1 MAETV
6 RSVTIEKLVQGGRG
20 LVRQEGKVLLVRGAI
35 PGETVSLVEGA
46 KHKGVQ
52 EARVGKVLVASPDR
66 VAAPCPVYE
75 QCGGCQ
81 LQHLGYEAQLVQKRA
96 ILQETLARVGK
107 VTVDDLPPVI
117 PSPDPYGYRSTV
129 RFMVFRPVKEQKK
142 AQERGPGQE
151 KGPEKEQG
159 QGNRLALGFHRE
171 GSHEPV
177 PAAGCLLASEPMRKT
192 AAVIEARLAKGK
204 RLSLHLESVEIRY
217 SLSSGS
223 LLLIHHTGPA
233 KPDEAQAVFE
243 LFQDM
248 PKLVGQVLVAQNGKR
263 WVQGQDWIEDRLD
276 EVTFRISDRSFMQTN
291 WRLAEV
297 LSKTIAG
304 WLGPL
309 EGVRV
314 LELYAGIGMLGL
326 PLARAGALVTEV
338 EANEAALADC
348 RHAAKVNHI
357 GRCRFR
363 PLTAEAMLAE
373 AQPGEYDLV
382 LMDPP
387 RTGLSSDCVQ
397 ELLRVGP
404 GRLLYLSCDPATL
417 ARDLGRLAGGGYKVA
432 RLQAFDMFPQTA
444 HIETLVE
451 LAR

>member
-1 MAETV
+1 MAERV
-6 RSVTIEKLVQGGRG
+6 PSVTVEKLVQGGKG
-20 LVRQEGKVLLVRGAI
+20 LARLDGKVVLVRGAI
-35 PGETVSLVEGA
+35 PGEQVSLVEGSR
-46 KHKGVQ
+46 HKGVQ

-66 VAAPCPVYE
+66 VASPCPVYE

-81 LQHLGYEAQLVQKRA
+81 LQHLRYEAQLVQKRA

-107 VTVDDLPPVI
+107 VTVDDLPPVM

-129 RFMVFRPVKEQKK
+129 RFMVFRQG
-142 AQERGPGQE
+142 QGQE
-151 KGPEKEQG
+151 KRQEKG
-159 QGNRLALGFHRE
+159 QDTSQAKGLALGFHRE

-177 PAAGCLLASEPMRKT
+177 PAAGCLLAAAPMQE
-192 AAVIEARLAKGK
+192 AAALIDERLAGA

-217 SLSSGS
+217 SVAFGS
-223 LLLIHHTGPA
+223 LLLVHHTGPA
-233 KPDEAQAVFE
+233 KPDEAQTVFG

-263 WVQGQDWIEDRLD
+263 WVQGRDWIEDRLGD
-276 EVTFRISDRSFMQTN
+276 VTFRISDRSFMQTN
-291 WRLAEV
+291 WRLASV
-297 LSKTIAG
+297 LSKTMAE
-304 WLGPL
+304 WLGPPAGL
-309 EGVRV
+309 RV

-338 EANEAALADC
+338 EANEAALADG
-348 RHAAKVNHI
+348 RHAARVNHI

-373 AQPGEYDLV
+373 VRPGDYDLV
-382 LMDPP
+382 LVDPP
-387 RTGLSSDCVQ
+387 RTGLSADCVQ
-397 ELLRVGP
+397 ELLRVGA

-417 ARDLGRLAGGGYKVA
+417 ARDLGRLIGGGYRIA
-432 RLQAFDMFPQTA
+432 RMQAFDMFPQTA

>member
-1 MAETV
+1 MADSIKT
-6 RSVTIEKLVQGGRG
+6 VTIEKLVQGGRG
-20 LVRQEGKVLLVRGAI
+20 LVRQDGKVMLVRGAI
-35 PGETVSLVEGA
+35 PGETVSLVEGG

-52 EARVGKVLVASPDR
+52 EATVGKVLVASPDR
-66 VAAPCPVYE
+66 VAAPCSVYE

-81 LQHLGYEAQLVQKRA
+81 FQHFRYEAQLVQKRA

-107 VTVDDLPPVI
+107 VTVDDLSPVV

-129 RFMVFRPVKEQKK
+129 RFMVFRPAKGQKQ
-142 AQERGPGQE
+142 AQ
-151 KGPEKEQG
+151 EKEQG
-159 QGNRLALGFHRE
+159 QGNGLALGFHRE

-177 PAAGCLLASEPMRKT
+177 SAAGCLLAAEPMRE
-192 AAVIEARLAKGK
+192 AAVLINERLTNGK

-217 SLSSGS
+217 SVSSGA

-233 KPDEAQAVFE
+233 KPDEAQTVFG
-243 LFQDM
+243 LFQDL
-248 PKLVGQVLVAQNGKR
+248 PKLAGQVLVAQNGKR
-263 WVQGQDWIEDRLD
+263 WVQGQDWIEDRLGD
-276 EVTFRISDRSFMQTN
+276 VTFRISDRSFMQTN

-297 LSKTIAG
+297 LSKTMAR
-304 WLGPL
+304 WVGPL

-338 EANEAALADC
+338 EANEAALGDC

-373 AQPGEYDLV
+373 VQPGEYDLI

-387 RTGLSSDCVQ
+387 RTGLSLDCVQ
-397 ELLRVGP
+397 ELVRVGT

-417 ARDLGRLAGGGYKVA
+417 ARDLGRLVGEGYRIA
-432 RLQAFDMFPQTA
+432 RMQAFDMFPQTA

>member
-1 MAETV
+1 MADSIKT
-6 RSVTIEKLVQGGRG
+6 VTIEKLVQGGRG
-20 LVRQEGKVLLVRGAI
+20 LVRQEGKVVLVRGAI
-35 PGETVSLVEGA
+35 PGETVSLVEGG

-52 EARVGKVLVASPDR
+52 EATIGKVLVASPDR

-107 VTVDDLPPVI
+107 ITVDDLPPVI

-129 RFMVFRPVKEQKK
+129 RFMVFRPAKGRKK
-142 AQERGPGQE
+142 AQEKGPGQE
-151 KGPEKEQG
+151 KGQEKEQG
-159 QGNRLALGFHRE
+159 QGNGLALGFHRE

-177 PAAGCLLASEPMRKT
+177 PAAGCLLASEPMRQ
-192 AAVIEARLAKGK
+192 AAALIDERLTKGL

-217 SLSSGS
+217 SISSGS

-233 KPDEAQAVFE
+233 KPDEAQTVFG

-297 LSKTIAG
+297 LSKTMARWVG
-304 WLGPL
+304 AL

-338 EANEAALADC
+338 EANEAALGDC

-363 PLTAEAMLAE
+363 PLTAEAMLTE
-373 AQPGEYDLV
+373 VHPGEYDLI

-387 RTGLSSDCVQ
+387 RTGLSLDCVQ
-397 ELLRVGP
+397 ELVRVGT